1 MLSPGEELLHLC
13 AQAKKDVVLVAP
25 FVKSTALKRVLDVI
39 PTEATIRCVARWRPE
54 EIAAGACDVEI
65 FDVIKKRPSAR
76 LFIHPLLH
84 AKFFR
89 VDDRCLLGSANL
101 TQRALGWITPANL
114 ELMLETSAQ
123 TPELKQFEQR
133 LFSTAFEASEA
144 LRDDMVTAAE
154 DLRSKG
160 IPARLLSEESI
171 SDDEV
176 TVFSTSE
183 WLPLCTRPDLLYQI
197 YTGENTDSIL
207 GATLDMGQKDLKFLR
222 IPSGLSH
229 AAFHKFVAA
238 SIQQTTITQ
247 RVYET
252 AARKLITPRDGQDII
267 SSGAYSLEYRPDQHW
282 DTVKKWLLYFL
293 PRVYRQ
299 PYGSN
304 DLQRGAEIGEW
315 QT

>member
-1 MLSPGEELLHLC
+1 MLSPGEELLDLC
-13 AQAKKDVVLVAP
+13 AQTKKDVVLVAP
-25 FVKSTALKRVLDVI
+25 FVKSAALKRVLDVI

-65 FDVIKKRPSAR
+65 FDLIKKRPHAR

-101 TQRALGWITPANL
+101 TQRALGWTTPANL
-114 ELMLETSAQ
+114 ELILETSAQ
-123 TPELKQFEQR
+123 IPDLKRFEQR
-133 LFSTAFEASEA
+133 LFSTAFEASEE
-144 LRDDMVTAAE
+144 LRDDMATAAE

-160 IPARLLSEESI
+160 VPARLLSEESI
-171 SDDEV
+171 SNDEAAF
-176 TVFSTSE
+176 FSALG

-197 YTGENTDSIL
+197 YTGKNTDSIL
-207 GATLDMGQKDLKFLR
+207 KATLDMGQKDLNFLR

-229 AAFHKFVAA
+229 GSFHEFVAT
-238 SIQQTTITQ
+238 SIQQTPVTQ
-247 RVYET
+247 RIYEAT
-252 AARKLITPRDGQDII
+252 ARKPITPQDGQDII
-267 SSGAYSLEYRPDQHW
+267 SSGAYIREYSLDQHW
-282 DTVKKWLLYFL
+282 NTVRKWLLHFL

-304 DLQRGAEIGEW
+304 DLQRGAKIGEW
-315 QT
+315 QI